1 MCATHWRLTLYD
13 LVFSQAKVGGVPS
26 DDDIGVLQLFQA
38 VGSLLI
44 RTGIVSILMF
54 WGMLEIGIAMVA
66 ACLPVLRPLFQG
78 WSPESIIRSF
88 RSQISLR
95 SIGSGN
101 KASLNPKGSAPRTES
116 ETAITGVPYTG
127 KTGHTTMVSI
137 DVEAYAMGRV
147 SGGERYELPER
158 APGRIWRE
166 TELKQTSEVV

>member
-1 MCATHWRLTLYD
+1 MLKSVACLLTTT
-13 LVFSQAKVGGVPS
+13 LVCF
-26 DDDIGVLQLFQA
+26 LHFLA
-38 VGSLLI
+38 VRGLLNHP
-44 RTGIVSILMF
+44 GIVSILMF

-101 KASLNPKGSAPRTES
+101 KANAKASAKRTES
-116 ETAITGVPYTG
+116 ETAITGVPYAG
-127 KTGHTTMVSI
+127 KLGHSTQASI

-147 SGGERYELPER
+147 SGGEKYYEAPER
-158 APGRIWRE
+158 VPGRIWRE
-166 TELKQTSEVV
+166 TELKQISEVV

>member
-1 MCATHWRLTLYD
+1 MTLVCFNSSEAD
-13 LVFSQAKVGGVPS
+13 ASS
-26 DDDIGVLQLFQA
+26 
-38 VGSLLI
+38 LI
-44 RTGIVSILMF
+44 RLGIVSILMF

-101 KASLNPKGSAPRTES
+101 KASLNAKRSAGRTES
-116 ETAITGVPYTG
+116 ETAITGVPYAG
-127 KTGHTTMVSI
+127 KSGHTTTVSI

-147 SGGERYELPER
+147 SGGENYEKPER
-158 APGRIWRE
+158 GPGRIWRE